1 MTELVGNDIEVNGE
15 KVARVFDIRASL
27 KDELH
32 MAIERSNVSEEDI
45 QNKIKT
51 AFNNGY
57 NKGRENGFDEGHQD
71 GYAQRGR
78 EEED

>member
-1 MTELVGNDIEVNGE
+1 MIELVGNDIEVNGE

-45 QNKIKT
+45 QNKIKI
-51 AFNNGY
+51 AFNVKYVNLRLPIY
-57 NKGRENGFDEGHQD
+57 MYFYEKC
-71 GYAQRGR
+71 
-78 EEED
+78 